1 MKAHFRDYYGRA
13 RAPGRAPPKAL
24 FKFGANHV
32 KRGRSVTDVFDI
44 GNMASE
50 LALMNS
56 SRSFHLLVIAA
67 GTHNAFFPF
76 VGVVADKQKPYDPI
90 EAFSFMDVKPLLAA
104 AAGREG
110 WTLLDVRPLRPLLA
124 ARSLGK
130 IERGLEEAIFG
141 YDAVLVMPKAQAA
154 TLFE

>member
-1 MKAHFRDYYGRA
+1 
-13 RAPGRAPPKAL
+13 
-24 FKFGANHV
+24 
-32 KRGRSVTDVFDI
+32 
-44 GNMASE
+44 MASE
-50 LALMNS
+50 LALTNG
-56 SRSFHLLVIAA
+56 SRSFHLLVIVAG

-76 VGVVADKQKPYDPI
+76 SGVVADKQKPYDPI
-90 EAFSFMDVKPLLAA
+90 EAISFMDVKPLLAA

-110 WTLLDVRPLRPLLA
+110 WTLLDLRPLRPLVA

-141 YDAVLVMPKAQAA
+141 YDAVLVMPKARAA